1 MLCQFFRPLG
11 SVLLVLAAS
20 ACIYGQE
27 LNPSPP
33 QRAEQK
39 SPEIKLVKIFAWHVV
54 NKNRKYMEVQEF
66 RETQELHL
74 IPSSMF
80 DVKCELVG
88 GSDVGDYFLW
98 TTVDFLVAPV
108 TRAYEQMDNSTIAS
122 SVSWGQMTEM
132 RDLKATT
139 IYWLRPKETRQVVV
153 KDLDLRP
160 ILITFPVGEDGE
172 LWPWLVRVT
181 VHVMD
186 RSGKQIA
193 DAERIVRLVPTSAR
207 KVSRY
212 NDPLLSR

>member
-20 ACIYGQE
+20 ACIYGQD

-54 NKNRKYMEVQEF
+54 HKNRKYMEVQEF

-207 KVSRY
+207 KVSR
-212 NDPLLSR
+212 LRMSEF

>member
-1 MLCQFFRPLG
+1 MLCQFVRSLWSF
-11 SVLLVLAAS
+11 LLILAVS
-20 ACIYGQE
+20 DCIYGQHV
-27 LNPSPP
+27 NPAPP

-39 SPEIKLVKIFAWHVV
+39 SLEIKQVKIFAWRVV
-54 NKNRKYMEVQEF
+54 QKNRKYVEVPEF
-66 RETQELHL
+66 REAQELRL
-74 IPSSMF
+74 LPSRRF

-98 TTVDFLVAPV
+98 TTVNFLVAPV
-108 TRAYEQMDNSTIAS
+108 TRAYEQMDNSALAS

-132 RDLKATT
+132 RDLKAIP
-139 IYWLRPKETRQVVV
+139 IYWLRPAETRQVVV
-153 KDLDLRP
+153 KDLDLTP

-186 RSGKQIA
+186 RSGKQIT
-193 DAERIVRLVPTSAR
+193 DAERILRLVPSSAR
-207 KVSRY
+207 KISHY

>member
-1 MLCQFFRPLG
+1 MFPQLVRPLW
-11 SVLLVLAAS
+11 SFLLILAAS
-20 ACIYGQE
+20 DCIYGQHV
-27 LNPSPP
+27 NTAPP

-39 SPEIKLVKIFAWHVV
+39 SLEIKQVRIFAWQVV
-54 NKNRKYMEVQEF
+54 QKTWKYVEVQDF
-66 RETQELHL
+66 RETQELQL
-74 IPSSMF
+74 VPSSRF
-80 DVKCELVG
+80 DVECELVG

-108 TRAYEQMDNSTIAS
+108 TSAYEQMDNSALAS

-132 RDLKATT
+132 RDFKATP
-139 IYWLRPKETRQVVV
+139 IYWLRPEEARQVVV

-186 RSGKQIA
+186 RSGKRIT

-207 KVSRY
+207 KKSHY
-212 NDPLLSR
+212 NDPLPPR